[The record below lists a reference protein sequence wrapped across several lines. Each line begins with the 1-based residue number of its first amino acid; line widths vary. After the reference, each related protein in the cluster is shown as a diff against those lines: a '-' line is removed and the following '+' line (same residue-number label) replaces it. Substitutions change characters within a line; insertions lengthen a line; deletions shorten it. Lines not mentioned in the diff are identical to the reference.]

1 MTSTAESKHRLLG
14 DVLYYLQI
22 FFALSM
28 GISQAWKMLKST
40 EGIIL
45 TWFVFWGLFLLIN
58 LSLSYK
64 AHLVQPSRITKQ
76 TVTVYAVWT
85 VLMTTNIGV
94 FLWQDNVGWKP
105 VDTLTSV
112 LAGLGIAL
120 TLGIGKLRNLPLLDP
135 IIRGWIAV
143 MFKALPQLTLAYSIW
158 LEGGDGLAAIAVVVG
173 HITICTRLGQIF
185 LSLREAG
192 WDRNRVGSA
201 ISEAANELSMIIL
214 TVVWLI
220 R

>member
-1 MTSTAESKHRLLG
+1 MTQSAKNKHRLLG
-14 DVLYYLQI
+14 DVLFYLQI

-28 GISQAWKMLKST
+28 GTSQAWKMLHST

-45 TWFVFWGLFLLIN
+45 TWFAFWGLFLLIN

-64 AHLVQPSRITKQ
+64 AHVLQPSRITKQ
-76 TVTVYAVWT
+76 TVTIYAVWT
-85 VLMTTNIGV
+85 LLMTANIFV
-94 FLWQDNVGWKP
+94 FLWKDTLGWSP
-105 VDTLTSV
+105 VDTITSV
-112 LAGLGIAL
+112 LAGIGIAV
-120 TLGIGKLRNLPLLDP
+120 TLGIGKLRKLPLLDP

-143 MFKALPQLTLAYSIW
+143 MFKALPQLTLAYNIW
-158 LEGGDGLAAIAVVVG
+158 LEGGDGLATIAVVVG

-185 LSLREAG
+185 LSIREAE
-192 WDRNRVGSA
+192 WDRNRIGSM
-201 ISEAANELSMIIL
+201 ISEAANELSMLVL